1 MSLSFGLLGLI
12 NSCPLSGYDL
22 KKLFEESVNFFW
34 SAQVSQIYRELKT
47 LERAGSVVSTVESS
61 RSGPNKNIYRIT
73 EVGKARLKAWLLDDS
88 REIGEDNRNEFL
100 LRVFL
105 SSSIG
110 GDELLGLL
118 RKRLEKYKRDLE
130 RLKDS
135 ESSIPKYREK
145 FDIEKERLF
154 WRIALSRGYHD
165 VLSHIQWA
173 EESIQFLKD
182 QGFSAP

>member
-22 KKLFEESVNFFW
+22 KKLFEKSVHFFW
-34 SAQVSQIYRELKT
+34 SAQVSQIYRELKA

-61 RSGPNKNIYRIT
+61 RSGPNRKIYRIT
-73 EVGKARLKAWLLDDS
+73 DVGKARLREWLLDDS
-88 REIGEDNRNEFL
+88 REIGEDDRNEFL

-110 GDELLGLL
+110 GGELLGLL
-118 RKRLEKYKRDLE
+118 RKRLEKYKRDLG
-130 RLKDS
+130 RLEAS
-135 ESSIPKYREK
+135 ESSIPEYAEK
-145 FDIEKERLF
+145 FDLAKERLF
-154 WRIALSRGYHD
+154 WRVALRRGYHD
-165 VLSHIQWA
+165 VRSHIQWA
-173 EESIQFLKD
+173 EESIRFLED